1 MTFTPS
7 FIAAALT
14 RLRENMSLF
23 TARDRVSHAIKVLSY
38 KANQEEAARLNK
50 LCEDINALPLN
61 DEPMD
66 RKRAQESLAT
76 VLTGEN
82 YATLM
87 HKSGKEESP
96 CAGFIPADVLLRA
109 ELSIKEAVSFIGD
122 VRNYNSSRDIVLQ
135 ALINMFTDKAG
146 DASPCRGDGIN
157 PTDSTAPLFAYYRD
171 ELKANVT
178 SFHYSVS
185 GLETPSASHSGLE
198 NYFVSVAFVFGDYRI
213 RLKWDVK
220 TSEYIGFDE
229 EFLNVELDGDD
240 PEDML
245 NGEPDEQGN
254 YLFDEVTEA
263 FSELLRKHFP
273 LGDSDIRNPLD
284 PLRDTERR
292 IVENVASIIA

>member
-1 MTFTPS
+1 MSPLIATAPS
-7 FIAAALT
+7 ALT
-14 RLRENMSLF
+14 GTAHISDIFAFICLCFITVSAVQHCRRKGGTACNIEPVNGDSQHDIHPFIHRRRLNQ
-23 TARDRVSHAIKVLSY
+23 TARKYEPFYRTRSCISRY

-66 RKRAQESLAT
+66 RKRAQESLDT

-87 HKSGKEESP
+87 HKSDKEESP

-122 VRNYNSSRDIVLQ
+122 VRDYNSSRDIVLQ

-185 GLETPSASHSGLE
+185 GLETAL
-198 NYFVSVAFVFGDYRI
+198 I
-213 RLKWDVK
+213 
-220 TSEYIGFDE
+220 
-229 EFLNVELDGDD
+229 FLYK
-240 PEDML
+240 
-245 NGEPDEQGN
+245 PD
-254 YLFDEVTEA
+254 
-263 FSELLRKHFP
+263 H
-273 LGDSDIRNPLD
+273 
-284 PLRDTERR
+284 
-292 IVENVASIIA
+292 